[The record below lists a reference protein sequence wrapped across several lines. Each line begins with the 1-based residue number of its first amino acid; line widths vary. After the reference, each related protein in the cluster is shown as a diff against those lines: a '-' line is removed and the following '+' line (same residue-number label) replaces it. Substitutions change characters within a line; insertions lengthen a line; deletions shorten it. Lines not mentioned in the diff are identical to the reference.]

1 MRKINYIII
10 SILFSFLFIILY
22 SSLDNERVYNTKDL
36 IGKKISQV
44 EINLFQSNETINTKE
59 FINNE
64 FTILNFWASWC
75 APCRKEHPNLVRLSK
90 IKNIKLVGV
99 NFKDNVE
106 NAKNFL
112 KENGNPFDIL
122 AEDKNGKN
130 SVNFGVYGIP
140 ETILIDSELKILKKY
155 IGPLNIKEVNEIRK
169 LVKNEKY
176 NQNFTAIFF
185 YHIRKSS

>member
-10 SILFSFLFIILY
+10 SILFSFIFIILY
-22 SSLDNERVYNTKDL
+22 SSLDNERIYNTKDL

-44 EINLFQSNETINTKE
+44 EINLFQSNETINTEE

-99 NFKDNVE
+99 NIKDNVE
-106 NAKNFL
+106 SAKSFL

-155 IGPLNIKEVNEIRK
+155 IGPLNIKDVNEIRK
-169 LVKNEKY
+169 LVKK
-176 NQNFTAIFF
+176 
-185 YHIRKSS
+185 

>member
-10 SILFSFLFIILY
+10 SILFSILFIILY

-106 NAKNFL
+106 NAKSFL

-130 SVNFGVYGIP
+130 SVNFRVYGIP
-140 ETILIDSELKILKKY
+140 ETILINSELKILKKY

-169 LVKNEKY
+169 LVKK
-176 NQNFTAIFF
+176 
-185 YHIRKSS
+185 

>member
-22 SSLDNERVYNTKDL
+22 SSLDNERIYNTKDL

-44 EINLFQSNETINTKE
+44 EIKLFQSNETINTEE
-59 FINNE
+59 FINND

-99 NFKDNVE
+99 NIKDNVE
-106 NAKNFL
+106 SAKSFL

-169 LVKNEKY
+169 LVKK
-176 NQNFTAIFF
+176 
-185 YHIRKSS
+185 

>member
-10 SILFSFLFIILY
+10 SVIFSFIFIILY
-22 SSLDNERVYNTKDL
+22 FSLDNDRIYNTKDL
-36 IGKKISQV
+36 VGKKISLV

-59 FINNE
+59 FTNNE

-75 APCRKEHPNLVRLSK
+75 APCRTEHPNLVRLSK
-90 IKNIKLVGV
+90 VKNLKLIGI
-99 NFKDNVE
+99 NFKDNKE
-106 NAKNFL
+106 NAKSFL

-140 ETILIDSELKILKKY
+140 ETILIDSELKILRKY

-169 LVKNEKY
+169 LVKK
-176 NQNFTAIFF
+176 
-185 YHIRKSS
+185 

>member
-22 SSLDNERVYNTKDL
+22 SSLDNERIYNTKDL

-44 EINLFQSNETINTKE
+44 EINLFQSNETINTEE
-59 FINNE
+59 FIDNE

-90 IKNIKLVGV
+90 IKNIKLVGI
-99 NFKDNVE
+99 NIKDNVE
-106 NAKNFL
+106 SAKNFL

-155 IGPLNIKEVNEIRK
+155 IGPLNIKDVNEIRK
-169 LVKNEKY
+169 LV
-176 NQNFTAIFF
+176 
-185 YHIRKSS
+185 

>member
-44 EINLFQSNETINTKE
+44 DIDLFQSNETINTKE

-169 LVKNEKY
+169 LVKK
-176 NQNFTAIFF
+176 
-185 YHIRKSS
+185 

>member
-99 NFKDNVE
+99 NFKDNVQ
-106 NAKNFL
+106 NAKSFL

-155 IGPLNIKEVNEIRK
+155 IGPLNIKEVNEIKK

-176 NQNFTAIFF
+176 N
-185 YHIRKSS
+185 

>member
-1 MRKINYIII
+1 MRKISYIVI
-10 SILFSFLFIILY
+10 SIVFSFLFIILY
-22 SSLDNERVYNTKDL
+22 FSLDNERVYNTKDL
-36 IGKKISQV
+36 VGKKISQV

-59 FINNE
+59 FTNNE

-75 APCRKEHPNLVRLSK
+75 GPCRIEHPNLVRLSK
-90 IKNIKLVGV
+90 IKNLKLIGI
-99 NFKDNVE
+99 NFKDDKE
-106 NAKNFL
+106 NAKSFL

-169 LVKNEKY
+169 LVKK
-176 NQNFTAIFF
+176 
-185 YHIRKSS
+185 

>member
-44 EINLFQSNETINTKE
+44 EINLFQSNETINTEE
-59 FINNE
+59 FIDNE

-106 NAKNFL
+106 NAKSFL

-169 LVKNEKY
+169 LVKK
-176 NQNFTAIFF
+176 
-185 YHIRKSS
+185 

>member
-59 FINNE
+59 FVNNE

-106 NAKNFL
+106 NAKSFL

-169 LVKNEKY
+169 LVKK
-176 NQNFTAIFF
+176 
-185 YHIRKSS
+185 

>member
-10 SILFSFLFIILY
+10 SIFFSFLFIILY
-22 SSLDNERVYNTKDL
+22 SSLDNERIYNTKDL

-44 EINLFQSNETINTKE
+44 EINLFQSNETINTEE

-90 IKNIKLVGV
+90 ITNLKMVGI
-99 NFKDNVE
+99 NFKDDKS

-112 KENGNPFDIL
+112 QENGNPFDIL
-122 AEDKNGKN
+122 AKDKLGKK
-130 SVNFGVYGIP
+130 SVNFGIYGIP

-155 IGPLNIKEVNEIRK
+155 IGPLNIKDVNEIRK
-169 LVKNEKY
+169 IVKK
-176 NQNFTAIFF
+176 
-185 YHIRKSS
+185 

>member
-1 MRKINYIII
+1 MLFFFSIIEEFANKAI
-10 SILFSFLFIILY
+10 
-22 SSLDNERVYNTKDL
+22 E
-36 IGKKISQV
+36 IG
-44 EINLFQSNETINTKE
+44 TI
-59 FINNE
+59 E

-106 NAKNFL
+106 NAKSFL

-130 SVNFGVYGIP
+130 SVNFHLDFIMKKPTV
-140 ETILIDSELKILKKY
+140 LKDKKKIIQKLKLKK
-155 IGPLNIKEVNEIRK
+155 IK
-169 LVKNEKY
+169 L
-176 NQNFTAIFF
+176 
-185 YHIRKSS
+185 

>member
-22 SSLDNERVYNTKDL
+22 SSLDNERIYNTKDL

-44 EINLFQSNETINTKE
+44 EINLFQSNETINTEE

-99 NFKDNVE
+99 NIKDNVE
-106 NAKNFL
+106 SAKSFL

-155 IGPLNIKEVNEIRK
+155 IGPLNIKDVNEIRK
-169 LVKNEKY
+169 LVKK
-176 NQNFTAIFF
+176 
-185 YHIRKSS
+185 

>member
-1 MRKINYIII
+1 MRKISYIII

-22 SSLDNERVYNTKDL
+22 FSLDNERVYNTKDL

-106 NAKNFL
+106 NAKSFL

-140 ETILIDSELKILKKY
+140 ETILINSELKILKKY

-169 LVKNEKY
+169 LAKK
-176 NQNFTAIFF
+176 
-185 YHIRKSS
+185 

>member
-64 FTILNFWASWC
+64 YTILNFWASWC

-169 LVKNEKY
+169 LVKK
-176 NQNFTAIFF
+176 
-185 YHIRKSS
+185 

>member
-22 SSLDNERVYNTKDL
+22 FSLDNERVYNTKDL

-99 NFKDNVE
+99 NIKDNVE
-106 NAKNFL
+106 SAKSFL

-169 LVKNEKY
+169 LVKK
-176 NQNFTAIFF
+176 
-185 YHIRKSS
+185 

>member
-10 SILFSFLFIILY
+10 SILFSFLFIVLY

-99 NFKDNVE
+99 NIKDNVE
-106 NAKNFL
+106 SAKSFL

-155 IGPLNIKEVNEIRK
+155 VGPLNIKDVNEIRK
-169 LVKNEKY
+169 LVKK
-176 NQNFTAIFF
+176 
-185 YHIRKSS
+185 

>member
-10 SILFSFLFIILY
+10 SVIFSFLFVILY
-22 SSLDNERVYNTKDL
+22 FSLDNDRIYNTKDL
-36 IGKKISQV
+36 VGKKISLV

-59 FINNE
+59 FTNNE

-90 IKNIKLVGV
+90 VKNLKLIGI
-99 NFKDNVE
+99 NFKDNKE

-140 ETILIDSELKILKKY
+140 ETILIDSELKILRKY

-169 LVKNEKY
+169 IVKK
-176 NQNFTAIFF
+176 
-185 YHIRKSS
+185 

>member
-22 SSLDNERVYNTKDL
+22 SSLDNERIYNTKDL

-106 NAKNFL
+106 NAKSFL

-169 LVKNEKY
+169 LVKK
-176 NQNFTAIFF
+176 
-185 YHIRKSS
+185 

>member
-36 IGKKISQV
+36 FGKKISQV

-169 LVKNEKY
+169 LVKK
-176 NQNFTAIFF
+176 
-185 YHIRKSS
+185 

>member
-10 SILFSFLFIILY
+10 SIVFSFLFIILY
-22 SSLDNERVYNTKDL
+22 FSLDNERVYNTKDL

-44 EINLFQSNETINTKE
+44 EINLFQSNGTINTKE

-75 APCRKEHPNLVRLSK
+75 GPCRTEHPNLVRLSK
-90 IKNIKLVGV
+90 IKNLKLIGI
-99 NFKDNVE
+99 NFKDDEE

-112 KENGNPFDIL
+112 KKNGNPFDIL

-140 ETILIDSELKILKKY
+140 ETILIDSELKILRKY

-169 LVKNEKY
+169 LIKK
-176 NQNFTAIFF
+176 
-185 YHIRKSS
+185 

>member
-1 MRKINYIII
+1 M
-10 SILFSFLFIILY
+10 
-22 SSLDNERVYNTKDL
+22 DNERIYNTKDL

-44 EINLFQSNETINTKE
+44 EINLFQSNKTINTEE
-59 FINNE
+59 FIDNE

-99 NFKDNVE
+99 NIKDNVE
-106 NAKNFL
+106 SAKSFL

-155 IGPLNIKEVNEIRK
+155 IGPLNIKDVNEIRK
-169 LVKNEKY
+169 LVKK
-176 NQNFTAIFF
+176 
-185 YHIRKSS
+185 

>member
-22 SSLDNERVYNTKDL
+22 SSLDNERIYNTKDL

-44 EINLFQSNETINTKE
+44 EINLFQSNETINTEE
-59 FINNE
+59 FIDNE

-106 NAKNFL
+106 NAKSFL

-155 IGPLNIKEVNEIRK
+155 IGPLNIKDVNEIRK
-169 LVKNEKY
+169 LVKK
-176 NQNFTAIFF
+176 
-185 YHIRKSS
+185 

>member
-10 SILFSFLFIILY
+10 SILFSFIFIILY
-22 SSLDNERVYNTKDL
+22 SSLDNERIYNTKDL

-44 EINLFQSNETINTKE
+44 EINLFQSNETINTEE

-99 NFKDNVE
+99 NIKDNVE
-106 NAKNFL
+106 SAKSFL

-140 ETILIDSELKILKKY
+140 ETILIDSELKIIKKY
-155 IGPLNIKEVNEIRK
+155 IGPLNIKDVNEIRK
-169 LVKNEKY
+169 LVKK
-176 NQNFTAIFF
+176 
-185 YHIRKSS
+185 

>member
-1 MRKINYIII
+1 M
-10 SILFSFLFIILY
+10 
-22 SSLDNERVYNTKDL
+22 DNERIYNTKDL

-44 EINLFQSNETINTKE
+44 EINLFQSNETINTEE

-99 NFKDNVE
+99 NIKDNVE
-106 NAKNFL
+106 SAKSFL

-155 IGPLNIKEVNEIRK
+155 IGPLNIKDVNEIRK
-169 LVKNEKY
+169 LVKK
-176 NQNFTAIFF
+176 
-185 YHIRKSS
+185 

>member
-10 SILFSFLFIILY
+10 SIFFSFLFIILY
-22 SSLDNERVYNTKDL
+22 SSLDNERIYNTKDL

-44 EINLFQSNETINTKE
+44 EINLFQSNETINTEE

-99 NFKDNVE
+99 NIKDNVE
-106 NAKNFL
+106 SAKTFL

-155 IGPLNIKEVNEIRK
+155 IGPLNIKDVNEIRK
-169 LVKNEKY
+169 LVKK
-176 NQNFTAIFF
+176 
-185 YHIRKSS
+185 

>member
-106 NAKNFL
+106 SAKSFL

-169 LVKNEKY
+169 LVKK
-176 NQNFTAIFF
+176 
-185 YHIRKSS
+185 